1 MNRLLMIIALLLAP
15 ALAQA
20 WPWSDDMA
28 NQISTR
34 PQESSD
40 ASHPGMRPF
49 PKRSV
54 PVPGTTTL
62 VKDMGAAEKLVN
74 PVKAD
79 DKSIALGGNLYQI
92 YCATCHGNGGQ
103 GDGLVGAK
111 LLLKPYDL
119 TADQTKGRTDGFIW
133 GYMTFGGAI
142 MPNYANDL
150 SATERWHLV
159 NYMRKVLQQSAQGQ
173 AAASLQK

>member
-1 MNRLLMIIALLLAP
+1 MKRLSLIITLLLTP
-15 ALAQA
+15 ALVQA

-28 NQISTR
+28 NQVSAK
-34 PQESSD
+34 PQEGVD
-40 ASHPGMRPF
+40 INNPGMKPF

-54 PVPGTTTL
+54 PVPGTASL
-62 VKDMGAAEKLVN
+62 VKDMAAAEKLTN
-74 PVKAD
+74 PVAAD
-79 DKSIALGGNLYQI
+79 DKSVAHGGKLFQI
-92 YCATCHGNGGQ
+92 YCTPCHGRAGK

-119 TADQTKGRTDGFIW
+119 TAEQTAARTDGFLW

-150 SATERWHLV
+150 TSTERWQV
-159 NYMRKVLQQSAQGQ
+159 INYMRKVLQQDMPAV
-173 AAASLQK
+173 AAVMPAK

>member
-1 MNRLLMIIALLLAP
+1 MKRLSLIIVLLLTP

-28 NQISTR
+28 NQVSAK
-34 PQESSD
+34 PQESVD
-40 ASHPGMRPF
+40 INNPGMKPF
-49 PKRSV
+49 PRRSV
-54 PVPGTTTL
+54 PIPATASL
-62 VKDMGAAEKLVN
+62 VKDMTAAEKLVN
-74 PVKAD
+74 PVAAD
-79 DKSIALGGNLYQI
+79 EQSIAQGGKLYQI
-92 YCATCHGNGGQ
+92 YCATCHGSTGK

-119 TADQTKGRTDGFIW
+119 TAEQTKIRTDGFIW

-150 SATERWHLV
+150 TPTERWQII
-159 NYMRKVLQQSAQGQ
+159 NYMRKVLQQDMPVV
-173 AAASLQK
+173 AADTPTK

>member
-1 MNRLLMIIALLLAP
+1 MNRLTLTITLLMSSTLAH
-15 ALAQA
+15 A

-34 PQESSD
+34 PQESVD
-40 ASHPGMRPF
+40 ANSSGMKPF

-54 PVPGTTTL
+54 PVSGTTSL
-62 VKDMGAAEKLVN
+62 VRDMAAAEKQAN
-74 PVKAD
+74 PVAAD
-79 DKSIALGGNLYQI
+79 EKSVAHGGKLFQI
-92 YCATCHGNGGQ
+92 YCTPCHGNAGK

-119 TADQTKGRTDGFIW
+119 TAEQTKGRTDGFIW

-142 MPNYANDL
+142 MPTYANDL
-150 SATERWHLV
+150 TSTERWQVV
-159 NYMRKVLQQSAQGQ
+159 NYMRKVLQQELPAEV
-173 AAASLQK
+173 AVPAVK

>member
-1 MNRLLMIIALLLAP
+1 MNRLSLTIALLLVP
-15 ALAQA
+15 AVVQA

-28 NQISTR
+28 NQISTK
-34 PQESSD
+34 PQEGVD
-40 ASHPGMRPF
+40 TNNPGMKPF

-54 PVPGTTTL
+54 PVPGTTSL
-62 VKDMGAAEKLVN
+62 VKDMAAAEKLTN
-74 PVKAD
+74 PVAAD
-79 DKSIALGGNLYQI
+79 DKSVAQGGKLFQI
-92 YCATCHGNGGQ
+92 YCVTCHGNTGK

-119 TADQTKGRTDGFIW
+119 TAEQAKGRTDGFLW

-150 SATERWHLV
+150 TSNERWQVV
-159 NYMRKVLQQSAQGQ
+159 NYMRRVLQQGI
-173 AAASLQK
+173 AAEAMPAIK

>member
-1 MNRLLMIIALLLAP
+1 MKKLSLALILLLTP

-28 NQISTR
+28 NQISIK
-34 PQESSD
+34 PQESVNANNS
-40 ASHPGMRPF
+40 GMQPF

-54 PVPGTTTL
+54 PVPGTTSL
-62 VKDMGAAEKLVN
+62 VKDMGAAEKQAN
-74 PVKAD
+74 PIPAD
-79 DKSIALGGNLYQI
+79 AKSVALGGRLYQI
-92 YCATCHGNGGQ
+92 YCATCHGDFGK

-119 TADQTKGRTDGFIW
+119 TAEQTKGRTDGFIW

-142 MPNYANDL
+142 MPSYANDL
-150 SATERWHLV
+150 SPAERWHLI
-159 NYMRKVLQQSAQGQ
+159 NYMRRVLQQGTTT
-173 AAASLQK
+173 AAAATAVK